1 MSPHDQGRSS
11 FHQVAKEVGR
21 QGCSKQRNHD
31 FSGSEFLPGKKR
43 SLSSSCSALLSSQ
56 GMRVLPSDRPT
67 VLYWVLV
74 KIPPASAEDVRDGGS
89 TPGSGSSSGGG
100 NGNPFQY
107 SRRISWTEELGELQS
122 MGSQRITSDWRSWH
136 SHSTVCSLTFY
147 PMNIVKCSF
156 LYTPGLVCFVM
167 QYLVTVRHTQHKS
180 TKWSSRSVHL
190 FQLWS
195 MICHFSYI
203 HHLEN

>member
-31 FSGSEFLPGKKR
+31 FSGAEFLPGKKR

-100 NGNPFQY
+100 NGNPSHFLLKGIFSTQGLNPAFSSISSIDRWILY
-107 SRRISWTEELGELQS
+107 HCATWEDTRTKEAFNNVNHSSFFPVSAIYTILCPLLPSRDR
-122 MGSQRITSDWRSWH
+122 
-136 SHSTVCSLTFY
+136 
-147 PMNIVKCSF
+147 
-156 LYTPGLVCFVM
+156 
-167 QYLVTVRHTQHKS
+167 
-180 TKWSSRSVHL
+180 
-190 FQLWS
+190 
-195 MICHFSYI
+195 
-203 HHLEN
+203 

>member
-1 MSPHDQGRSS
+1 MKGEISVSPT
-11 FHQVAKEVGR
+11 
-21 QGCSKQRNHD
+21 
-31 FSGSEFLPGKKR
+31 P
-43 SLSSSCSALLSSQ
+43 SLL
-56 GMRVLPSDRPT
+56 
-67 VLYWVLV
+67 W
-74 KIPPASAEDVRDGGS
+74 
-89 TPGSGSSSGGG
+89 GSSYMALKESIC
-100 NGNPFQY
+100 Q
-107 SRRISWTEELGELQS
+107 SRRVKRHGFIPWVGKISWRRAWQPTPVFWRIPWTEELGELQS